1 MLVFLFNTAS
11 YASRVH
17 QIMWTCGPPT
27 IDSGIRSR
35 SIEEQGAP
43 SVKCERLLSA
53 NSNEWRD
60 RRWASWTEGPAPQS
74 MKADPPDAR
83 HGLLLIGHAAW
94 VPASSGE

>member
-1 MLVFLFNTAS
+1 
-11 YASRVH
+11 
-17 QIMWTCGPPT
+17 MWTCGPPT

-43 SVKCERLLSA
+43 SVKRERLLSA

-74 MKADPPDAR
+74 VKADPRPTR
-83 HGLLLIGHAAW
+83 GMGSSLLAAPRGSRRP
-94 VPASSGE
+94 VGSN